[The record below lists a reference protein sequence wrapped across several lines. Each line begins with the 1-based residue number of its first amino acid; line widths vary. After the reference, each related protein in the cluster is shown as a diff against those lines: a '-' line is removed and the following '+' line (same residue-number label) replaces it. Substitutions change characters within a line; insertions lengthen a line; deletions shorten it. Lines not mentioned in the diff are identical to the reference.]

1 MDNASILEIMKQDIG
16 ISVSLPPEREA
27 FLTNYIVLARA
38 AITREGITILDNIED
53 GMLVE
58 MYAAYLYRKRKEDGP
73 MPRMLRHA
81 LNNRKL
87 SRKVFDEKAE
97 VAPVQQGG

>member
-1 MDNASILEIMKQDIG
+1 MDNTTILSILKQDLG
-16 ISVSLPPEREA
+16 ISVNLPEEREKY
-27 FLTNYIVLARA
+27 LENYIVLSRA
-38 AITREGITILDNIED
+38 AITREGIDIQDNIED

-58 MYAAYLYRKRKEDGP
+58 MYAAYLYRNRKEDGP
-73 MPRMLRHA
+73 MPRMLRLA

-87 SRKVFDEKAE
+87 SRKVFEEKEE

>member
-1 MDNASILEIMKQDIG
+1 MDNTTILSILKQDLG
-16 ISVSLPPEREA
+16 ISVNLPEEREKY
-27 FLTNYIVLARA
+27 LENYIVLSRA
-38 AITREGITILDNIED
+38 AITREGIDIQDNIED

-73 MPRMLRHA
+73 MPRMLRLA

-87 SRKVFDEKAE
+87 SRKVLEEKEE

>member
-1 MDNASILEIMKQDIG
+1 MDNTTILSILKQDLG
-16 ISVSLPPEREA
+16 ISVNLLEEREKY
-27 FLTNYIVLARA
+27 LENYIVLSRA
-38 AITREGITILDNIED
+38 AITREGIDIRDNIED

-58 MYAAYLYRKRKEDGP
+58 MYAAYLYRNRKEDGP
-73 MPRMLRHA
+73 MPRMLRLA

-87 SRKVFDEKAE
+87 SRKVFEEKEE